1 MHKEK
6 TSWLFVF
13 MTGFVIGVLLINFWD
28 KAENA
33 EEGLVSLY
41 TLERLKY
48 FEIDNGKLF
57 WYVLEERL
65 KVLFLLA
72 LLSTTILGIA
82 TIYCYMAWL
91 GLSLGALLATMTLRF
106 GIKGTLLFGA
116 CAFPHYLIY
125 VPLTVFFIRWCY
137 GLCVKIHFPHK
148 DYNGIYGNRKQQIV
162 RWFLQLAFLI
172 LGLFLGILLE
182 CYISPL
188 FLHKIIKIF

>member
-1 MHKEK
+1 MQKEK

-28 KAENA
+28 KAENV

-82 TIYCYMAWL
+82 TVYCYMAWL

-106 GIKGTLLFGA
+106 GMKGILLFGA
-116 CAFPHYLIY
+116 CAFPQY
-125 VPLTVFFIRWCY
+125 VLYIPLMAFFIHWCY
-137 GLCVKIHFPHK
+137 GLCVRIHFPHK
-148 DYNGIYGNRKQQIV
+148 DYRGGLGNRKQQIL
-162 RWFLQLAFLI
+162 RMLLQLTLLI
-172 LGLFLGILLE
+172 LGFLLGIVLE
-182 CYISPL
+182 CYISPV
-188 FLHKIIKIF
+188 FLHKIIKFF